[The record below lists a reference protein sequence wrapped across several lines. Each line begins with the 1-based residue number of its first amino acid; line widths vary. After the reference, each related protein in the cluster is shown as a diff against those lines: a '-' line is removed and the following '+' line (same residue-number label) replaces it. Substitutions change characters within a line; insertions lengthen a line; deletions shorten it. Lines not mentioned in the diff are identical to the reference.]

1 MIDEEMKDITEA
13 WNEAEKTR
21 KKSNVCP
28 HCGRCPECG
37 RSDYP
42 RRIGPY
48 EWKPDWTYRPWD
60 GPYWSEWRI
69 TC

>member
-28 HCGRCPECG
+28 HCGRCPKCG
-37 RSDYP
+37 RS
-42 RRIGPY
+42 
-48 EWKPDWTYRPWD
+48 DWTYRPWD
-60 GPYWSEWRI
+60 GPYWSEWRRI
-69 TC
+69 Y